1 MRQRALIKLRAK
13 YLHKMEGGLLMQ
25 EGYTEIDGFAAS
37 AMDDTTK
44 EFTHWMTQKKEL
56 LDYPVFNKHCKNRC
70 TNTIQEINYIFIYD
84 MFINFI
90 DSTKEVFEDFKKFAN
105 AVSQSLEKDDL
116 EILDN
121 VCKQIVEEMTQQ
133 HKEA

>member
-25 EGYTEIDGFAAS
+25 ESYVELDGFAAS

-44 EFTHWMTQKKEL
+44 EFTHWMTQKKETQN
-56 LDYPVFNKHCKNRC
+56 YPVFNKHCKNQC
-70 TNTIQEINYIFIYD
+70 TNAIQEVNYIFLYD

-121 VCKQIVEEMTQQ
+121 VCKQIV
-133 HKEA
+133 